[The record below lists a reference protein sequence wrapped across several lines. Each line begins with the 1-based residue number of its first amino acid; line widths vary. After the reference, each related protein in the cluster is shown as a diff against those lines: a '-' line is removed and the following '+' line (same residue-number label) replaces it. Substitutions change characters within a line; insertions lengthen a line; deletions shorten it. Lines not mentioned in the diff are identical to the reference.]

1 MSIDSLTELGCPSD
15 CAPTFNMLAR
25 SEMPETFGDEDG
37 YFNFGDI
44 EYLEYDSS
52 QPESSLCNA
61 DEQLSV

>member
-1 MSIDSLTELGCPSD
+1 
-15 CAPTFNMLAR
+15 MLA
-25 SEMPETFGDEDG
+25 SSQVPETFGDENG

-61 DEQLSV
+61 EEQ